1 MDLTMVLKKRAVAAY
16 QLQKQMEDM
25 LMLLLMK
32 LRVLIAYFQLAN
44 YKQIFIVLEL
54 KRTEKIVKTI
64 LNNLKYS
71 LKMTKILKNNIKIV

>member
-32 LRVLIAYFQLAN
+32 LRVLIVYFQLAN

>member
-32 LRVLIAYFQLAN
+32 LRVLIVYFRLAN

-71 LKMTKILKNNIKIV
+71 LKILMIIKSIK